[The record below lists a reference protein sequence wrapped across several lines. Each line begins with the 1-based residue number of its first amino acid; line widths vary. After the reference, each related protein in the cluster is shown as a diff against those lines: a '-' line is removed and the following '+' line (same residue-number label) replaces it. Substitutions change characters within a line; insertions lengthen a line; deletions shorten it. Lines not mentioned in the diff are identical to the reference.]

1 MKMHKKKRIRISQIN
16 PNIKSKE
23 REQIYINVNTII
35 KYILKIIIVNKYK
48 NFKIEQI
55 KLNIVYKEFNIRLH
69 ISSQIYK

>member
-1 MKMHKKKRIRISQIN
+1 MHKKKRIRISQIN